1 MKYQYDETSDALFIR
16 FRDGEYDQSEEI
28 YDGFVIDFDKS
39 GRPIGIDIY
48 SKASEFVDIERL
60 KRSLRPVEN
69 KTSEGPAPSY
79 LYDAPVDKKKS

>member
-16 FRDGEYDQSEEI
+16 FRDGEYDESEEI

-48 SKASEFVDIERL
+48 SNASQFVDIAQL
-60 KRSLRPVEN
+60 QRSLRPVEG
-69 KTSEGPAPSY
+69 KPSEVTASY
-79 LYDAPVDKKKS
+79 LYDAPLDKKKP